1 MDNILFWNVRGLNGP
16 NKKKEVQL
24 LCNGEAVGL
33 VGLAKNKNKK
43 TLTGLKGFGKIDWVF
58 IKNDWLT
65 QIPDYIANF
74 LPEGIRYHSPV
85 TPVKIESL
93 HVIARSVLQLLS
105 NREQLKQINFT
116 IISLILKV
124 PNHQYASQFRPISC
138 CNVLYKPMSKVI
150 CVRLGKPIS
159 HLVAENQ
166 AGFVAGRSLVHGILI
181 CHDLLRHYNR
191 KTSPRCLMKIDLR
204 KAYDM
209 LNWEFLEEALNV
221 YGFPTSFIQ
230 LVMTCITTTKLTIKV
245 NREGYGY
252 FEWRRGLGQGNPI
265 SPLLFVL
272 VMKYLARTLKK
283 MTEFLDFRGDCSSIA
298 RVMKAIN
305 HFSDA
310 TGLVDDVDKSKIFL
324 EGIDD
329 TTQAGIL
336 FSIGF
341 SLK

>member
-1 MDNILFWNVRGLNGP
+1 M
-16 NKKKEVQL
+16 
-24 LCNGEAVGL
+24 
-33 VGLAKNKNKK
+33 
-43 TLTGLKGFGKIDWVF
+43 
-58 IKNDWLT
+58 
-65 QIPDYIANF
+65 
-74 LPEGIRYHSPV
+74 V
-85 TPVKIESL
+85 T
-93 HVIARSVLQLLS
+93 AVLQLLS

-272 VMKYLARTLKK
+272 VMKYLARTLNKI
-283 MTEFLDFRGDCSSIA
+283 TELSDFRFHPMCKFLKLTHLISADNLMIFCRGDCSSIA

-310 TGLVDDVDKSKIFL
+310 TGLVEDVDKSKIFL

-336 FSIGF
+336 SSIGF